1 MKKTIFVFA
10 LSLVLSSQSM
20 GAQTNRFDVKANSG
34 FLFFN
39 ADTTVKDAE
48 GSMYLDEQFLP
59 CKIACYS
66 GEIPFIRYNA
76 YKDEM
81 EFKRNDQLFY
91 LAKNDTCALAFA
103 SKIYRYAFYKEI
115 EGETSGY
122 LEILTEEPNTNY
134 HLYKKNKVKLLPA
147 EPATSSYKE
156 DKPAQFA
163 PEKAKYFINKGNTIV
178 ELPRKKK
185 EVIAFFE
192 GKNEAVEKYLKE
204 NKNALNSD
212 KDMISFIKFVN
223 TL

>member
-1 MKKTIFVFA
+1 MKKMFFVFA
-10 LSLVLSSQSM
+10 ISLFFTSFSTWS
-20 GAQTNRFDVKANSG
+20 QTNQFDVKANSG

-39 ADTTVKDAE
+39 ADNSAKDAE
-48 GSMYLDEQFLP
+48 GSMYIDEQFMP
-59 CKIACYS
+59 CKIACYT

-91 LAKNDTCALAFA
+91 LAKNDTCALVFA
-103 SKIYRYAFYKEI
+103 AKVYRYAFYKEN

-122 LEILTEEPNTNY
+122 LEILNEEPKANY
-134 HLYKKNKVKLLPA
+134 SLYKKSKVKLQPA

-156 DKPAQFA
+156 DKPAQFT
-163 PEKAKYFINKGNTIV
+163 PEKIKYFIKVGNQIV
-178 ELPRKKK
+178 ELPKKK
-185 EVIAFFE
+185 KDIITFFE

-212 KDMISFIKFVN
+212 KDMISFINFIN

>member
-1 MKKTIFVFA
+1 MKKTFLVFA
-10 LSLVLSSQSM
+10 VSFILSSTSM
-20 GAQTNRFDVKANSG
+20 WSQTNQFDVKANSG

-48 GSMYLDEQFLP
+48 GSMYIDEQFMP
-59 CKIACYS
+59 CKIACYT

-81 EFKRNDQLFY
+81 EFKRNDQLYY
-91 LAKNDTCALAFA
+91 LAKNDTCAIVFA
-103 SKIYRYAFYKEI
+103 SKIYRYAFYKENDS
-115 EGETSGY
+115 ETSGY
-122 LEILTEEPNTNY
+122 LEILNEEPKAKFG
-134 HLYKKNKVKLLPA
+134 LLKKNKIKLLPA

-163 PEKAKYFINKGNTIV
+163 PEKVKYFIKTTSGIV

-192 GKNEAVEKYLKE
+192 GKSDAIEKYLKE

-212 KDMISFIKFVN
+212 KDMISFINFVN